1 MKLEWRDVVLREG
14 YPAINT
20 SLTLAETEELQRLAA
35 GKDVLEIGSAY
46 GYSAVAMAL
55 AGAHVTAVDPHQWLA
70 SQGPMMANVLAY
82 TVASRVDIRVGTA
95 RQILPH
101 LNAKFDLV
109 FIDGD
114 HDADAVMHDVTAA
127 LDLLRPGGIIACHD
141 HGEVTCPG
149 VAQALDFWRPYDY
162 IVDTLAVYRIEGPGP
177 LVGQPLARE
186 GVA

>member
-35 GKDVLEIGSAY
+35 GKLVLEIGSAY

-55 AGAHVTAVDPHQWLA
+55 AGGHVTAVDPHQQLG
-70 SQGPMMANVLAY
+70 SYGPMMANVLAY
-82 TVASRVDIRVGTA
+82 GVASRVDIRVGEA

-101 LNAKFDLV
+101 LKAEFDLV

-114 HDADAVMHDVTAA
+114 HSAEAVGHDVMAA
-127 LDLLRPGGIIACHD
+127 RDLLKPAGFLTCHD
-141 HGEVTCPG
+141 YGEATCPG
-149 VAQALDFWRPYDY
+149 VKQWLDSWKVPPRL
-162 IVDTLAVYRIEGPGP
+162 VDTLAIYGPG
-177 LVGQPLARE
+177 E
-186 GVA
+186 W